1 MLHFAYGSNM
11 NRLMMGWRC
20 PGARFEGRA
29 VLAGHRFIIMRHGL
43 GTVVPTRGAVVH
55 GVLWRL
61 TPRDLAALHAYEN
74 IDAGLYRAVT
84 MVVVAERR
92 RIPALVYVA
101 NNRVQGRPKSGYM
114 NVVTA
119 AARDAGLPPHYIRGL
134 ARIAPAPTGRFAP
147 AMPPRTG
154 VSVRGAVSGGEGPWP
169 MKPARSSG

>member
-20 PGARFEGRA
+20 PSARLVGRA
-29 VLAGHRFIIMRHGL
+29 VLPGHRFIIMQHGL
-43 GTVVPTRGAVVH
+43 GNIVPARGGVVH

-74 IDAGLYRAVT
+74 ITAGLYRTVT

-101 NNRVQGRPKSGYM
+101 NNRVLGRPKSGYM
-114 NVVTA
+114 DVVTS
-119 AARDAGLPPHYIRGL
+119 AARDVGLPPGYIRGL
-134 ARIAPAPTGRFAP
+134 ARMASAPKGRFAP
-147 AMPPRTG
+147 ARAPH
-154 VSVRGAVSGGEGPWP
+154 RGAGC
-169 MKPARSSG
+169 K